1 MNRHIIL
8 IGMMGTG
15 KSTVGGYL
23 GNQLH
28 RKVTD
33 TDQRVEQILGTEI
46 PQIFRGQGEN
56 YFRDWET
63 RILKEILQDSP
74 HIITTGGGVVLRKE
88 NVDWMK
94 KKGWVVALDASVDEL
109 CQRLQGDKSRPL
121 LQGNLKER
129 IARIKRERRG
139 SYDFADL
146 KLDTTG
152 ETPEE
157 TGQRILKMWRS
168 QQSVGL

>member
-15 KSTVGGYL
+15 KSTIGGYL
-23 GNQLH
+23 GKKTHQ
-28 RKVTD
+28 KVTD
-33 TDQRVEQILGTEI
+33 TDQRVEQTLGVEI
-46 PQIFRGQGEN
+46 PHIFCSQGEN

-63 RILKEILQDSP
+63 RILKEVLQESP
-74 HIITTGGGVVLRKE
+74 HIITTGGGVVLRSE
-88 NVDWMK
+88 NVDWMR
-94 KKGWVVALDASVDEL
+94 KKGWIVALDASVEEL
-109 CQRLQGDKSRPL
+109 CRRLQGDESRPL
-121 LQGNLKER
+121 LQGDLKER
-129 IARIKRERRG
+129 ITRLKRERRA

-157 TGQRILKMWRS
+157 TGERILKVWRS
-168 QQSVGL
+168 QTSVGL